1 MYIRNKKIILPRD
14 MGLRIEIKQLKNE
27 ALQAQLKSIHAT
39 TQEIKRQMV
48 NLATLESRLQAS
60 CFPLDYV

>member
-1 MYIRNKKIILPRD
+1 